1 MSTTVTQTQAPAH
14 MEMTSDATK
23 NHASNDSKVRVVPN
37 GSTEHIAA
45 AQSRDTAGT
54 EAASQDS
61 DSITGWR
68 LVFIAISLLLSIFLV

>member
-14 MEMTSDATK
+14 MEKTSDAAK
-23 NHASNDSKVRVVPN
+23 NHASNDSKMLVVPN
-37 GSTEHIAA
+37 ASTEHIAA
-45 AQSRDTAGT
+45 AET